1 MVRVATLDAHVAG
14 GAVRLLTSGLPSI
27 EGATMAE
34 RRSSFE
40 ARAGTIADALSREPR
55 GHSGVVGVVLTEPER
70 AEADCGM
77 LFFTGDGMRP
87 LSGHAAMAAGAVAVV
102 HGLVAPRV
110 SGRVE
115 IETEVGALQ
124 LDVTDGSGWPRR
136 ARLTSPPAFVVRG
149 AARVSTTRRAL
160 NCDIAWSGSE
170 LVAVVDGESAGV
182 PLSAAHTL
190 ELRRAGRE
198 VLDAIA
204 QALRVTHPETGS
216 RGEVTG
222 CVFVGPPSDDRADVR
237 AVMVREDGSVS
248 RTASASAS
256 SALAVVLA
264 AMGMSA
270 GNRPTRH
277 ENLAGISWDVAL
289 AEQVDEARWRVAIAA
304 DVYLTGEHE
313 FTLDPSD
320 PMVRGA
326 VWR

>member
-1 MVRVATLDAHVAG
+1 M
-14 GAVRLLTSGLPSI
+14 
-27 EGATMAE
+27 
-34 RRSSFE
+34 
-40 ARAGTIADALSREPR
+40 
-55 GHSGVVGVVLTEPER
+55 
-70 AEADCGM
+70 
-77 LFFTGDGMRP
+77 
-87 LSGHAAMAAGAVAVV
+87 
-102 HGLVAPRV
+102 
-110 SGRVE
+110 
-115 IETEVGALQ
+115 
-124 LDVTDGSGWPRR
+124 
-136 ARLTSPPAFVVRG
+136 
-149 AARVSTTRRAL
+149 

-204 QALRVTHPETGS
+204 QTLRVMHPVTGS
-216 RGEVTG
+216 RGAVTG

-256 SALAVVLA
+256 AALAVVLA

-270 GNRPTRH
+270 ANRPTRH

-289 AEQVDEARWRVAIAA
+289 AEQVDEAWWRVAIAA

-313 FTLDPSD
+313 FTLDPAD